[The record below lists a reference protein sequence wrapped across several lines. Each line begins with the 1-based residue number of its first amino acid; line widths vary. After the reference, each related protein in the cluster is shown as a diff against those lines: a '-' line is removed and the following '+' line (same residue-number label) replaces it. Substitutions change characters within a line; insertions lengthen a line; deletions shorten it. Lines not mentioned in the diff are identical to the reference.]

1 MSAIL
6 LAGGKS
12 TRMGR
17 DKAFLE
23 LGQNQFVYR
32 IARELLRVSD
42 DLMVVIGRKEK
53 SQFQQKFDEL
63 RFEGHDPSHIRILN
77 DEFEFEN
84 PLAGI
89 LTGFEN
95 ARHSVSAVVACD
107 MPLISGNVIKS
118 LRRNVD
124 GFDCAVPIWEDYNIE
139 PLCGVYSI
147 RSSLDAAHLAIQD
160 GKIGPKHMVSYLQ
173 KVSYVPVS
181 SLRLLDP
188 NLESLRNINYP
199 REYEELLV
207 SLTRQKE
214 IASDQLSLEMRLGS
228 RGETSHA

>member
-1 MSAIL
+1 MISAIL

-12 TRMGR
+12 KRMGR

-23 LGQNQFVYR
+23 IGQNQFVYR

-42 DLMVVIGRKEK
+42 DLMVVIGRKDQ

-63 RFEGHDPSHIRILN
+63 RFEGHDPTHIRILN
-77 DEFEFEN
+77 DQVDLEN

-95 ARHSVSAVVACD
+95 ARHGLAAVVACD
-107 MPLISGNVIKS
+107 MPLISSNVIKS
-118 LRRNVD
+118 LRRKVE

-139 PLCGVYSI
+139 PLCGVYGVRNSI
-147 RSSLDAAHLAIQD
+147 AAANLAIQD
-160 GKIGPKHMVSYLQ
+160 GKIGPKHMVSYIQ

-181 SLRLLDP
+181 SLRFLDP

-199 REYEELLV
+199 NEYEELLL
-207 SLTRQKE
+207 SLSREKE
-214 IASDQLSLEMRLGS
+214 IASDQLSLAMRLGS
-228 RGETSHA
+228 GGET